1 MVCTLQ
7 VLMETVETLQAGGA
21 GEREQRVVSL
31 TAQLLAARSKEAMQE
46 RRAEDLLVRGA
57 QPDHS
62 LYCLYCCAM
71 GCNL

>member
-1 MVCTLQ
+1 MVFALQ

-46 RRAEDLLVRGA
+46 RRAEDLLVRGP
-57 QPDHS
+57 QPHHS
-62 LYCLYCCAM
+62 LYWLYCCAV
-71 GCNL
+71 GFTL